1 MPETLTSM
9 RVLYILPGS
18 LSRTE
23 LGIREVER
31 RRAILQRLAAPG
43 TQMDIVDVPEGP
55 ASIESAYEEYLSVPG
70 TLHRVQEAERGGY
83 SGTIIG
89 CFGDPGLDAARELV
103 EMPVVGPAE
112 ASLVLGCTLGHRF
125 SVITVLESVVAP
137 LRHLAHRVGVDSKLA
152 SVRAVNIPVLE
163 LARDRD
169 ESITRMIAIG
179 RRAVEEDGADA
190 LVLGCMSMG
199 FLEAHRAIA
208 DAVGVPVVNPVHA
221 AVKLLE
227 ALIGAGLRHSK
238 RAYPLPPKLRTMG
251 VMTS

>member
-1 MPETLTSM
+1 M

-43 TQMDIVDVPEGP
+43 TQVDIVDVPEGP

-83 SGTIIG
+83 AGTIIG
-89 CFGDPGLDAARELV
+89 CFGDPGVDAARELV

-112 ASLVLGCTLGHRF
+112 ASLVLACTLGHRF

-137 LRHLAHRVGVDSKLA
+137 LRHLAHRVGVEGKLA
-152 SVRAVNIPVLE
+152 SVRAVDIPVLE

-169 ESITRMIAIG
+169 ESVTRMITIG
-179 RRAVEEDGADA
+179 RRAVEEDGADT

-199 FLEAHRAIA
+199 FLEAHKAIA

-227 ALIGAGLRHSK
+227 ALIGAGLQHSK
-238 RAYPLPPKLRTMG
+238 RAYPLPPKLRTTG